1 MKLLV
6 DTHVFLWFLANDPQL
21 SPAAKSSLE
30 EPSNE
35 LVMSVA
41 SPWEIAIK
49 VSLGKLSIPGDT
61 GAFLEHHMAVNDIEL
76 LDIRLR
82 HVARVS
88 DLPFHHRDPFDRLII
103 AQALVEDIPILSQDV
118 VFDAYGIKRIG

>member
-1 MKLLV
+1 MRLLV
-6 DTHVFLWFLANDPQL
+6 DTHAFLWFLANDPQL
-21 SPAAKSSLE
+21 SPLAKSSLE
-30 EPSNE
+30 EPTNE
-35 LVMSVA
+35 LVLSVA

-49 VSLGKLSIPGDT
+49 VSLGKLSIPGDIET
-61 GAFLEHHMAVNDIEL
+61 FIKHHMALNDIEL

-88 DLPFHHRDPFDRLII
+88 DLPFHHRDPFDRLMI